1 MHTTHSFSL
10 LLLCCLTA
18 CGGEVEELPEPSE
31 APSSLVYKSERVEE
45 DWAQTLRRAI
55 EFGGLES
62 ARTILELH
70 LEELGVEAELLSAR
84 LLTAEGADL
93 DAQRAIERARRA
105 APDDVRVPSTA
116 SEMHSAYGRSQS
128 ALDEI
133 KRAYELGGARPEIYR
148 AQGVYFLSQPGRARE
163 GLELLVRAREMDPTL
178 PFLDR
183 ATAQAHLLLAK
194 ESLAKNDLNG
204 AMKAVEQAYQLDP
217 EEFETRRLLSDVLLA
232 QKRVEDALVVMEDL
246 YADGYRVLGELATLE
261 KQAAFVKL
269 LRSEREEALDLFLRA
284 RSHGL
289 SEAHLGSGAQML
301 LDAAALALEEG
312 VKAYEGAEFE
322 RARERFERAVE
333 LDPGSLSAR
342 NHLGVVC
349 YQAEDDEAAIQQWS
363 EVWSLALAEGLNLPE
378 PVEVNLARAY
388 VRSGALGEAERVL
401 RESLER
407 SPKGPHSGL
416 VQQHL
421 DVISS
426 E

>member
-1 MHTTHSFSL
+1 
-10 LLLCCLTA
+10 
-18 CGGEVEELPEPSE
+18 
-31 APSSLVYKSERVEE
+31 
-45 DWAQTLRRAI
+45 
-55 EFGGLES
+55 
-62 ARTILELH
+62 
-70 LEELGVEAELLSAR
+70 
-84 LLTAEGADL
+84 
-93 DAQRAIERARRA
+93 
-105 APDDVRVPSTA
+105 
-116 SEMHSAYGRSQS
+116 
-128 ALDEI
+128 
-133 KRAYELGGARPEIYR
+133 
-148 AQGVYFLSQPGRARE
+148 
-163 GLELLVRAREMDPTL
+163 
-178 PFLDR
+178 
-183 ATAQAHLLLAK
+183 
-194 ESLAKNDLNG
+194 
-204 AMKAVEQAYQLDP
+204 
-217 EEFETRRLLSDVLLA
+217 
-232 QKRVEDALVVMEDL
+232 
-246 YADGYRVLGELATLE
+246 
-261 KQAAFVKL
+261 
-269 LRSEREEALDLFLRA
+269 
-284 RSHGL
+284 
-289 SEAHLGSGAQML
+289 ML